1 MTITDQENPQDEA
14 LYTIQTTKDR
24 GRAVYATQLIPAAT
38 AIHVASKPFASV
50 IKEDWKKE
58 VCAWC
63 FKYRHCKRNSVQHP
77 DMRTGVSFCSKRC
90 LQHWTEDDFDGR
102 MEEVLVSMNTKDAQ
116 KALSLYAR
124 ADYTQLTSTPD
135 GFPFDQAKLVA
146 SAVVARSR
154 EQPLA
159 DGCVGVRRKPRP
171 EYTPSWD
178 DVLNLQPGIFDDKID
193 LAAEVRQ
200 VWSFLSKVLPKDLQ
214 HLIHPTAYP
223 FLSRHLS
230 NSFGI
235 WELPIM
241 AESENLGSAMY
252 PSASYF
258 NHSCDPNVM
267 KVRLGREVIFV
278 TSREVQSGEE
288 LCISYGH
295 TEKEVEERRSK
306 LLDWWGF
313 NCNCSR
319 CERELN
325 DKSIEVR
332 QII

>member
-1 MTITDQENPQDEA
+1 MTVTEEENPQIET
-14 LYTIQTTKDR
+14 LYYIQTTKDR

-38 AIHVASKPFASV
+38 AIHVASRPFVSV
-50 IKEDWKKE
+50 IKEEFKKE

-63 FKYRHCKRNSVQHP
+63 FKYRHGKRNSVQHP
-77 DMRTGVSFCSKRC
+77 DTRTGVSFCSKQC

-102 MEEVLVSMNTKDAQ
+102 LEEVLVSMNTKNAQ
-116 KALSLYAR
+116 KALSIYAH

-146 SAVVARSR
+146 SAIVARSR
-154 EQPLA
+154 EQPPP
-159 DGCVGVRRKPRP
+159 DGRAWVRQKPRP
-171 EYTPSWD
+171 KYMPSWN
-178 DVLNLQPGIFDDKID
+178 DVLELQPGIFDDKID

-200 VWSFLSKVLPKDLQ
+200 VGSFLSQVLPKDLQ
-214 HLIHPTAYP
+214 ALIYPTAYP

-258 NHSCDPNVM
+258 NHSCDPNIM

-288 LCISYGH
+288 MCISYGH
-295 TEKEVEERRSK
+295 TEKKVEERRSK

-313 NCNCSR
+313 DCNCSR
-319 CERELN
+319 CDFELH
-325 DKSIEVR
+325 DKSIEAR